1 LLILLQVKDGYCI
14 DLLLDLSRHGICQQQ
29 VKYCGE
35 GDVKMNENIMEFFST
50 FEFLIVFLVM
60 CGILNMSIGEQ
71 GLFWF
76 LLLVLFSMIIINYEK
91 FANFLGTINQ
101 IIAQAGRV

>member
-1 LLILLQVKDGYCI
+1 
-14 DLLLDLSRHGICQQQ
+14 
-29 VKYCGE
+29 
-35 GDVKMNENIMEFFST
+35 MNENIMEFFST

-60 CGILNMSIGEQ
+60 CGLLNMSIGEQ

>member
-1 LLILLQVKDGYCI
+1 
-14 DLLLDLSRHGICQQQ
+14 
-29 VKYCGE
+29 
-35 GDVKMNENIMEFFST
+35 MNEKIMEFFST

>member
-1 LLILLQVKDGYCI
+1 
-14 DLLLDLSRHGICQQQ
+14 
-29 VKYCGE
+29 
-35 GDVKMNENIMEFFST
+35 MNENIMEFFST

-91 FANFLGTINQ
+91 FVNFLGTINQ
-101 IIAQAGRV
+101 IIAQTGRV

>member
-1 LLILLQVKDGYCI
+1 
-14 DLLLDLSRHGICQQQ
+14 
-29 VKYCGE
+29 
-35 GDVKMNENIMEFFST
+35 MNENIMEFFST

>member
-1 LLILLQVKDGYCI
+1 
-14 DLLLDLSRHGICQQQ
+14 
-29 VKYCGE
+29 
-35 GDVKMNENIMEFFST
+35 MNENIMEFFST

-101 IIAQAGRV
+101 IIAQTGRE

>member
-1 LLILLQVKDGYCI
+1 
-14 DLLLDLSRHGICQQQ
+14 
-29 VKYCGE
+29 
-35 GDVKMNENIMEFFST
+35 MNENIMEFFST

-91 FANFLGTINQ
+91 FVNFLGTINQ